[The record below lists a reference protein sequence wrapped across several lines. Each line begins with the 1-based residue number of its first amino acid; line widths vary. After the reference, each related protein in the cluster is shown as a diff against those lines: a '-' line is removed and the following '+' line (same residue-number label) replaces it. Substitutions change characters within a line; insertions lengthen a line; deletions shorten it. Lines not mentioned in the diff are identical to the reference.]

1 MWLSSVSANVKE
13 VSEAVSIFDEVRN
26 VGAVDEGFTVFTCS
40 NKAAVGRLKPVK
52 EGGLWF
58 AVLVYPRQ
66 SATTSPL
73 LILTTALSVVE
84 GVAKTTG
91 LQPLL
96 RWPNEVSL
104 HGSVVAAASVEME
117 VVNDTI
123 ARAFAGAGIYV
134 NSKPTE
140 HETSIAEQAG
150 GEIDHMLLLE
160 NILQSFTRNYHL
172 YKEGWR
178 VELLDRIRDML
189 EYVRTVV
196 SVNLSQGTQL
206 IGFLEGLDELGRL
219 ILRVDQERIPLAP
232 ADVES
237 VTLF

>member
-1 MWLSSVSANVKE
+1 MSSVSANVRE
-13 VSEAVSIFDEVRN
+13 VAEAVSIFDEART
-26 VGAVDEGFTVFTCS
+26 VGALDEGFTVFTRS
-40 NKAAVGRLKPVK
+40 VKSSVGRLKPVK
-52 EGGLWF
+52 SGGLWF

-104 HGSVVAAASVEME
+104 HGSVVGAASVEME
-117 VVNDTI
+117 VVNDAI

-134 NSKPTE
+134 NAKPGE
-140 HETSIAEQAG
+140 QDTSIAEQAG
-150 GEIDHMLLLE
+150 GEIDDTLLLE
-160 NILQSFTRNYHL
+160 NILQSFTKNYQL

-178 VELLDRIRDML
+178 VELLDKIRDMM

-237 VTLF
+237 ITLF